1 MKKIILILIL
11 VLLSGCSK
19 ESQDKVI
26 QNTKSFINTKET
38 LSNEVKVWLQERF
51 DSDERF
57 SKYHMQVKSVTL
69 VKESNNK
76 FKGIADIEYKNKV
89 YQVVV
94 NVTQDNDNSIFE
106 VENGAFLF
114 LMSDVVD
121 ELMNNLK

>member
-19 ESQDKVI
+19 ESQDRVI

-69 VKESNNK
+69 VK
-76 FKGIADIEYKNKV
+76 
-89 YQVVV
+89 V
-94 NVTQDNDNSIFE
+94 N
-106 VENGAFLF
+106 
-114 LMSDVVD
+114 
-121 ELMNNLK
+121 